1 MKNLFLIQIQ
11 KLYEKYFVPL
21 NELEKQKI
29 VGYFY
34 IALTL
39 FAVSFFGYFAISPT
53 LNTVTNLN
61 KQYEDNQ
68 LIYNALTLKLKNLRN
83 LDNQFVKLQNILPQ
97 IDSAIPKN
105 TQIPKLTRQLEN
117 LAVMENV
124 EIIDLAFNTIELYP
138 YSDIIPIFSYLF
150 TINVTGSRNEVESFM
165 RTILRFDRII
175 GIERIDTGRNQESK
189 YTLSLTGRAFF
200 APK

>member
-1 MKNLFLIQIQ
+1 MKNILLIQIQ

-61 KQYEDNQ
+61 RQYEDNQ
-68 LIYNALTLKLKNLRN
+68 LIYDALTLKLKNLRN
-83 LDNQFVKLQNILPQ
+83 LDNQFVNLQNILPQ

-117 LAVMENV
+117 LAVRENV
-124 EIIDLAFNTIELYP
+124 EIIDLSFNTVDLYP
-138 YSDIIPIFSYLF
+138 YSDIIPIFSFLF
-150 TINVTGSRNEVESFM
+150 TINVTGTRNEVESFM

-175 GIERIDTGRNQESK
+175 GIERIETGRNQESK